1 MCEGVVRRE
10 SGPCHVEALMIEL
23 IGGEGGRSGH
33 IIRRNTR
40 TLSKIG
46 TRIVEAGR
54 QRKIGCSNCRL
65 QSQDLL
71 FELVPLA
78 SEIGFG
84 FPEAHNLVFERFDVV
99 LRTLTMSTMKR
110 QNRMLPSGQ

>member
-1 MCEGVVRRE
+1 MRRKC
-10 SGPCHVEALMIEL
+10 GPCHVEALMIEF
-23 IGGEGGRSGH
+23 IGGEGSCSGH
-33 IIRRNTR
+33 IIRRNAG

-65 QSQDLL
+65 QSQNLL

-78 SEIGFG
+78 SEVGFG
-84 FPEAHNLVFERFDVV
+84 FP
-99 LRTLTMSTMKR
+99 
-110 QNRMLPSGQ
+110 